1 MAGKWAGDRP
11 VHRDGQ
17 MGATGKGCLF
27 PPVAAPEASGETGAA
42 AGGHGSVVED
52 PPDVL
57 PRTADDLR
65 SAATAAGG
73 QRWRRRRRDSGGGR
87 AGFNCSFGSSRC
99 CSC

>member
-1 MAGKWAGDRP
+1 MAPA
-11 VHRDGQ
+11 
-17 MGATGKGCLF
+17 
-27 PPVAAPEASGETGAA
+27 ASGETGAA

-57 PRTADDLR
+57 PHTADDLK

-73 QRWRRRRRDSGGGR
+73 PRPRRDSGGGR
-87 AGFNCSFGSSRC
+87 AGFNCSFGSRR